1 MLIFLGFKEK
11 SNFKGGNCLK
21 GGGLGSLQIQWG
33 GIGGGKKEGKKEGV
47 FEASVDTQCTLWEC
61 HQLRIYLAT

>member
-1 MLIFLGFKEK
+1 MGAGTVCRFSGVDWGWQERREE
-11 SNFKGGNCLK
+11 GGD
-21 GGGLGSLQIQWG
+21 
-33 GIGGGKKEGKKEGV
+33 GV